1 MLMKTCLA
9 AIILL
14 SGNLPFTASGV
25 PPAKIELEPRFI
37 STVRPFLVTYC
48 NGCHTGEKAMGQ
60 LDLSRY
66 ANMSAVVQDH
76 EHWATVLEKLT
87 AKQMPPQQVKQPAPE
102 DRQKVIDWISAVLKE
117 EARRNAG
124 DPGKVLARRLSN
136 SEYNYTIRDLTG
148 VDIRPAKEFPVDPAN
163 PAGFDN
169 SGESLSMSPSL
180 LAKYLQAARQ
190 VANQMVLKPNG
201 IAFAPHLA
209 LADTD
214 RDKYA
219 VKQIIDLYQR
229 QNTNYSDYF
238 QTAWRYKH
246 RAALGK
252 PTATLADL
260 AATNKVSPKYLAT
273 IWQILEE
280 TKEDVGPL
288 AKLQNMW
295 RQLPGPKGN
304 QPELAKSGADQ
315 MRDYVIQLRK
325 KTEVQYTAVQMR
337 GIRGATQPM
346 LMWRNREY
354 AINRMNFER
363 SVLQVEG
370 EAKPVEAAPARARV
384 TAEVENADDEPA
396 PEAAKRAT
404 GADPDL
410 HVPAG
415 QRERYEAAFA
425 RFAAVFPDTFYIS
438 ERGRYFPDNTRDT
451 GRHLS
456 AGFHNLMGYFRDDLP
471 LYQLILDEKQQK
483 ELDGFWRELDFIA
496 SANIRTYVQ
505 WYLFESGEARD
516 PSKTADGTAVAA
528 PEDKEIASEA
538 RIKKVHETFLAR
550 AIASKNDT
558 AVKAIDVH
566 FKFVNDG
573 IRWVEKTR
581 IEAEPSH
588 LKALQDF
595 AARAYRRPL
604 TAAERD
610 DLFAYYKTLREKDG
624 LTHEEAIRDSIVS
637 VLMSPDFC
645 YRIDM
650 VDSGVRETV
659 AYMPAMARSFAA
671 KEAPRK
677 SAVAAPGGARPLSDY
692 ALASRLSYFL
702 WASMPDDELMARA
715 AAGDLRK
722 PGVLAAQT
730 RRMLKDD
737 RARGLATEFGG
748 NWLDFRR
755 FEEHNAVDRERFPTF
770 DNALRDAMFEEPIQ
784 FILDVARSNRSILD
798 FLYGNHTF
806 VNPVL
811 AKHYGM
817 TNVTAKP
824 NEWVR
829 VEDARPYGRGGL
841 LPMSVFLTKNA
852 PGLRT
857 SPVKRGYWVV
867 RRVLGEQI
875 PPPPAV
881 VPELPRD
888 ESKIELPLREM
899 LAKHREDAACSGCH
913 ARFDS
918 LGLALEGYGPVG
930 EKRTTDL
937 GGRPVDAKASFPGGG
952 EGDGLE
958 GIRAYIRTKRQN
970 DFVDNLCRKLLAYA
984 LGRGLLLSDEPTIEA
999 MRAKL
1004 AVNGYRFN
1012 TLVESIVTSPQFLT
1026 KRAPDAVP
1034 ERKSD

>member
-1 MLMKTCLA
+1 MLMKTSLP
-9 AIILL
+9 AIVLL
-14 SGNLPFTASGV
+14 LPFSVNGAT
-25 PPAKIELEPRFI
+25 PAKTDLEPRFAN
-37 STVRPFLVTYC
+37 TVRPFLATYC
-48 NGCHTGEKAMGQ
+48 LGCHTGEKAMAH

-66 ANMSAVVQDH
+66 ESTAAVVQDH

-87 AKQMPPQQVKQPAPE
+87 AKQMPPQQMKQPEPE

-117 EARRNAG
+117 EARKNAG

-136 SEYNYTIRDLTG
+136 AEYNYTIRDLTG

-180 LAKYLQAARQ
+180 LAKYLQAARL
-190 VANQMVLKPNG
+190 VGDHMVLKPDG

-209 LADTD
+209 LAETD
-214 RDKYA
+214 RDKYC
-219 VKQIIDLYQR
+219 VKQIIDFYQR
-229 QNTNYSDYF
+229 QDTDYSDYF

-246 RAALGK
+246 RVALGK
-252 PTATLADL
+252 AKATLADF
-260 AATNKVSPKYLAT
+260 AASSKVSPKYLAT
-273 IWQILEE
+273 IWQTLEE
-280 TKEDVGPL
+280 KKEDIGPL

-295 RQLPGPKGN
+295 RELPAPKGK
-304 QPELAKSGADQ
+304 QLELAKAGSDK
-315 MRDYVIQLRK
+315 MRDFVVQLRK
-325 KTEVQYTAVQMR
+325 KTELHYTGVPMR
-337 GIRGATQPM
+337 GIRGATQPL
-346 LMWRNREY
+346 LMWRNRQY
-354 AINRMNFER
+354 ATNRMNFDR
-363 SVLQVEG
+363 SVLQVAG
-370 EAKPVEAAPARARV
+370 EAKPVQAAAAKSRVPAD
-384 TAEVENADDEPA
+384 NDNLDDEA
-396 PEAAKRAT
+396 PPEVAKRAT
-404 GADPDL
+404 GPDADL
-410 HVPAG
+410 QVPAG

-425 RFAAVFPDTFYIS
+425 RFSAVFPDTFYIS

-471 LYQLILDEKQQK
+471 LYQLILDEKGQK
-483 ELDGFWRELDFIA
+483 ELDELWRELDFIA
-496 SANIRTYVQ
+496 AANIRTYVQ

-516 PSKTADGTAVAA
+516 PSKASDAGGAIAA

-538 RIKKVHETFLAR
+538 RIKKVAEAFMAR
-550 AIASKNDT
+550 AIASKNET
-558 AVKAIDVH
+558 AIKAIDIH

-573 IRWVEKTR
+573 IRWVER
-581 IEAEPSH
+581 ARVEAEPKH

-604 TAAERD
+604 TQAERED
-610 DLFAYYKTLREKDG
+610 VVAYYRTLREKDG
-624 LTHEEAIRDSIVS
+624 LTHEEAMRDSIAS

-645 YRIDM
+645 YRIDI
-650 VDSGVRETV
+650 VESDARP
-659 AYMPAMARSFAA
+659 AAAAMPAFARSFAA

-677 SAVAAPGGARPLSDY
+677 TASVTAPAGARPLSDY

-702 WASMPDDELMARA
+702 WSSMPDEELMARA

-722 PGVLAAQT
+722 PGVLAAQA

-737 RARGLATEFGG
+737 RARAFATEFGG

-755 FEEHNAVDRERFPTF
+755 FEEHNAVDRERFPDF
-770 DNALRDAMFEEPIQ
+770 NNELREAMFEEPIQ
-784 FILDVARSNRSILD
+784 FITDITRNNRSILD
-798 FLYGNHTF
+798 FIYGTHTF

-817 TNVTAKP
+817 TDVTVKP

-829 VEDARPYGRGGL
+829 VDDARPYGRGGL

-888 ESKIELPLREM
+888 EAKLELPLRDM
-899 LAKHREDAACSGCH
+899 LAKHREDPSCAGCH

-930 EKRTTDL
+930 ERRTKDL
-937 GGRPVDAKASFPGGG
+937 AGRPVDAKATFPGGS

-958 GIRAYIRTKRQN
+958 GIRNYIRTKRQQ
-970 DFVDNLCRKLLAYA
+970 DFIDNLCRKLLSYA
-984 LGRGLLLSDEPTIEA
+984 LGRGLMLSDEPTIEA
-999 MRAKL
+999 MRTKL
-1004 AVNGYRFN
+1004 AANGYRFN

-1026 KRAPDAVP
+1026 KRAPDAAH
-1034 ERKSD
+1034 ERKGD